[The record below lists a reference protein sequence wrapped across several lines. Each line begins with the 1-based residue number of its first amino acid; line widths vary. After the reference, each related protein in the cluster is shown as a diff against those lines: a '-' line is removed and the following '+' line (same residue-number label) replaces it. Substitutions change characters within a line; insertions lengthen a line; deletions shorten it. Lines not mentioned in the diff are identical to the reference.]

1 MGKKQSNQYVDSS
14 GLDDDIEKRIDK
26 AMKPW
31 RYFFYGLGGF
41 IIIVVGWGLIDKK
54 GLISQIHNTIFHADE
69 ALIKTIADSSFQRKS
84 WITAY
89 QERIVLTADEGDDG
103 KYESLEVPFH
113 SKKGQD
119 VEIYLQEAKNV
130 FGNRKYQVMVDDK
143 PFAIDPD
150 SHFFITDKLD
160 YESHADIHKLK
171 FSLIRAEDE
180 TIEHYR
186 DGRLQVI
193 YCVILVHGKP
203 SMK

>member
-1 MGKKQSNQYVDSS
+1 MSKKQPTPGDPPAS
-14 GLDDDIEKRIDK
+14 DDDLDKRISK
-26 AMKPW
+26 AIRPYL
-31 RYFFYGLGGF
+31 YFASGVSFF
-41 IIIVVGWGLIDKK
+41 IVVAVTWGLIDKK
-54 GLISQIHNTIFHADE
+54 GLVTQVHNGIFHADE
-69 ALIKTIADSSFQRKS
+69 ALIKSIAESSFQKKS

-89 QERIVLTADEGDDG
+89 QERIVLTAGEGDDG
-103 KYESLEVPFH
+103 KYESVEVPFH
-113 SKKGQD
+113 SKLGQD

-130 FGNRKYQVMVDDK
+130 FGNRKYQLLVDDQ

-150 SHFFITDKLD
+150 SHFFITNKLD

-171 FSLIRAEDE
+171 FSLIRTDEE

-203 SMK
+203 TLQ